1 MTHSGD
7 IVCSDIGKV
16 FSTGK
21 VALSSVDLSIPANG
35 IFALIGRNGAGKTTL
50 TRILST
56 LLEPSSGKAT
66 IEGLDV
72 MEDAKILRE
81 RMSVVPQ
88 EGRAVQWMTPLQS
101 VSSYLLW
108 RGMTFKESRE
118 KGSEALAQVGL
129 ADVSDRLNR
138 TLSGGMKRKVLVAM
152 VIAAGS
158 DYIFLDEP
166 TTGLDPISRQ
176 EIWSLMTDL
185 AKDRFI
191 FLTTHY
197 LEEAEMVADRI
208 GILDGGRLL
217 ALGSMDELRRRIRHQ
232 YSVKVPKGIDL
243 PEVDGTVL
251 DRRDGQ
257 VQIMTTQE
265 EALRL
270 SRTLIER
277 KVQFSL
283 NPIDLDDIFS
293 DVVGGG
299 TLNDDQDGG
308 K

>member
-1 MTHSGD
+1 MVHDGE

-21 VALSSVDLSIPANG
+21 KALTSVDFSIPANG

-72 MEDAKILRE
+72 MSDAKQLRE

-108 RGMTFKESRE
+108 RGMTYRESRT

-129 ADVSDRLNR
+129 ADVANKLNR

-152 VIAAGS
+152 VIAAES
-158 DYIFLDEP
+158 EYIFLDEP

-176 EIWSLMTDL
+176 EIWNLMTDL
-185 AKDRFI
+185 SKDRFI

-208 GILDGGRLL
+208 GILESGRLL
-217 ALGSMDELRRRIRHQ
+217 ALGSMDDLRKRVRHQ
-232 YSVKVPKGIDL
+232 YSVKAPKGVEL
-243 PEVDGTVL
+243 PEVEGEVL
-251 DRRDGQ
+251 VRKDGQ

-265 EALRL
+265 EALHL
-270 SRTLIER
+270 SRILIE
-277 KVQFSL
+277 KKAQFSL

-293 DVVGGG
+293 VVVGGG
-299 TLNDDQDGG
+299 TLNDDEGGG

>member
-1 MTHSGD
+1 MVRDGE

-21 VALSSVDLSIPANG
+21 KALTSVDFSIPANG

-72 MEDAKILRE
+72 MADAKILRE
-81 RMSVVPQ
+81 RMSIVPQ

-108 RGMTFKESRE
+108 RGMTYKESRS
-118 KGSEALAQVGL
+118 KGSEALARVGL
-129 ADVSDRLNR
+129 AEVANRLNR

-152 VIAAGS
+152 VIAAES

-176 EIWSLMTDL
+176 EIWNLMTDL
-185 AKDRFI
+185 SKDRFM

-197 LEEAEMVADRI
+197 LEEAERVADRI
-208 GILDGGRLL
+208 GILDNGRLL
-217 ALGSMDELRRRIRHQ
+217 ALGSMNDLRKRIRHQ
-232 YSVKVPKGIDL
+232 YSVKVPHGVDL
-243 PEVDGTVL
+243 PEVEGEVL
-251 DRRDGQ
+251 ARKDGQ
-257 VQIMTTQE
+257 VQIMTTQD

-270 SRTLIER
+270 SRILIE
-277 KVQFSL
+277 KKTQFSL

-299 TLNDDQDGG
+299 TMNDEDGG

>member
-1 MTHSGD
+1 MVHDGE

-21 VALSSVDLSIPANG
+21 KALTSVDFSIPANG

-72 MEDAKILRE
+72 MSDAKQLRE

-108 RGMTFKESRE
+108 RGMTYRESRT
-118 KGSEALAQVGL
+118 KGSEALAHVGL
-129 ADVSDRLNR
+129 ADVANKLNR

-152 VIAAGS
+152 VIAAES
-158 DYIFLDEP
+158 EYIFLDEP

-176 EIWSLMTDL
+176 EIWNLMTDL
-185 AKDRFI
+185 SKDRFI

-208 GILDGGRLL
+208 GILESGRLL
-217 ALGSMDELRRRIRHQ
+217 ALGSMDDLRKRVRHQ
-232 YSVKVPKGIDL
+232 YSVKAPKGVEL
-243 PEVDGTVL
+243 PEVEGEVL
-251 DRRDGQ
+251 VRKDGQ

-265 EALRL
+265 EALHL
-270 SRTLIER
+270 SRILIE
-277 KVQFSL
+277 KKAQFSL

-293 DVVGGG
+293 VVVGGG
-299 TLNDDQDGG
+299 TLNDDEGGG